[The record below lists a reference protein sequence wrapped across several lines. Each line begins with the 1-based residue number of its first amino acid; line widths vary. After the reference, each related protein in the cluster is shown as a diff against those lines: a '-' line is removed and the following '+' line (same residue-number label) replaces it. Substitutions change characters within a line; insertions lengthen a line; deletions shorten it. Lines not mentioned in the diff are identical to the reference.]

1 MVVYWTLLT
10 DLISDPQGEV
20 VTINALAFSQSN
32 RRGTRA
38 RKDDGDVSPFQE
50 KSPTE
55 KQLNR
60 AYTGRSTWSMSMQSR
75 FGRLTI
81 VLAVLQYET
90 TLDGTDLIL

>member
-1 MVVYWTLLT
+1 MVVT

-20 VTINALAFSQSN
+20 VTINVLAFIQSN

-38 RKDDGDVSPFQE
+38 RKDGGDVSPFQE

-60 AYTGRSTWSMSMQSR
+60 AYTGRSTWSMSVQI
-75 FGRLTI
+75 GRLAI